1 MTERI
6 RRVHRFNEEAN
17 AVISSHEELGAKV
30 RRLQQAVADI
40 HGITQLD
47 GVTVRTDANG
57 RLTGLQVSRDAYVRG
72 PDVLADLIMRA
83 YNRTADDVQRRTAAM
98 LAELRDDASVA
109 RIVDATGSRANPEV
123 AVEPAQFGDF
133 SVAQHR
139 FSGQPYAQP
148 SSRGPDEPEK
158 SGDSYFQRKSW
169 LE

>member
-1 MTERI
+1 M
-6 RRVHRFNEEAN
+6 
-17 AVISSHEELGAKV
+17 ISSHEELGVKV

-57 RLTGLQVSRDAYVRG
+57 RLTELQVSRDAYVRG

-83 YNRTADDVQRRTAAM
+83 YGQTADDVQQRTAAV
-98 LAELRDDASVA
+98 LAELRDDPSVA
-109 RIVDATGSRANPEV
+109 RIVDATSSRANSEV

-133 SVAQHR
+133 SVAQHS
-139 FSGQPYAQP
+139 FSGQPNSEP
-148 SSRGPDEPEK
+148 PSRGPDETEK
-158 SGDSYFQRKSW
+158 SGDSYYQRKSW